1 MSCFTQAK
9 LAFERIPIPKIYHP
23 FICGP
28 DNQTLKDLSEP
39 TGARISIPPHALLKD
54 EIVISG
60 EKEGVLR
67 AKQAILH
74 IYEEKVNR
82 QLNHSRMFRN
92 VMQNLIKNFRALTI
106 IFCCGYFSVDCEMMV
121 REL

>member
-1 MSCFTQAK
+1 MALLCRALQAK

-28 DNQTLKDLSEP
+28 DNQTLKDLTEP
-39 TGARISIPPHALLKD
+39 TGARIIIPPHAVLKD

-74 IYEEKVNR
+74 IYEEKVNKR
-82 QLNHSRMFRN
+82 RNYGRMFCI
-92 VMQNLIKNFRALTI
+92 VMQKFDLRFQSLTV
-106 IFCCGYFSVDCEMMV
+106 IFGCGYFSV
-121 REL
+121 R